1 MNSSTPDKDTEQDH
15 DKPKTHP
22 LLEPGDYSQYL
33 LRTKN
38 EILFVLRGLLAGTHH
53 ITVHFNEGHDL
64 FLTAI
69 LQLDDEGLTLDH
81 GANAETNGRALL
93 AERLFC
99 VTSHEKI
106 RIQFQIRRLKEVMYE
121 GRPAFRAALPEAVLR
136 LQRREYFRLTTP
148 VAHPIKCRIPVM
160 TEAGMS
166 STVMEANVVDISG
179 GGLAVMAPPENL
191 IFSAGDIFENC
202 RIELPDVGII
212 LTSLQIRNVFE
223 ITLRNGS
230 RVTRAGCQFTN
241 LPGQMLTLVQRY
253 IIKVERER
261 KARESGMA

>member
-1 MNSSTPDKDTEQDH
+1 MNSSAQSKDSDQDNG
-15 DKPKTHP
+15 KPKAHS

-53 ITVHFNEGHDL
+53 ITVHFNEGHDF
-64 FLTAI
+64 FLTTI

-81 GANAETNGRALL
+81 GANAEANGRALA

-99 VTSHEKI
+99 VTSHERI
-106 RIQFQIRRLKEVMYE
+106 RIQFQVRRLKEIMYE

-160 TEAGMS
+160 TEAGLS
-166 STVMEANVVDISG
+166 STVLEANVVDISG
-179 GGLAVMAPPENL
+179 GGLAMMAPPENL
-191 IFSAGDIFENC
+191 IFSAGDTYENC
-202 RIELPDVGII
+202 RIELPEVGTI
-212 LTSLQIRNVFE
+212 LPGLQIRNVFE
-223 ITLRNGS
+223 VTLRNGS

-241 LPGQMLTLVQRY
+241 LPGTMLTLVQRF

>member
-1 MNSSTPDKDTEQDH
+1 MNSSSPEQDAGQEH
-15 DKPKTHP
+15 AQPKAHP

-38 EILFVLRGLLAGTHH
+38 EIIFVLNSLLTGTHH
-53 ITVHFNEGHDL
+53 ITVYFNEGHDF

-69 LQLDDEGLTLDH
+69 LQLDGDGLTLDH
-81 GANAETNGRALL
+81 GANAEINQRALL

-99 VTSHEKI
+99 VTSHERI
-106 RIQFQIRRLKEVMYE
+106 RIQFQVRRLKEILYE

-160 TEAGMS
+160 TEAGL
-166 STVMEANVVDISG
+166 STTVLEANVVDISG
-179 GGLAVMAPPENL
+179 GGLAMMAPPENL
-191 IFSAGDIFENC
+191 IFSAGDTFENC
-202 RIELPDVGII
+202 RVELPDVGIV
-212 LTSLQIRNVFE
+212 LTSLQVKNVFE

-230 RVTRAGCQFTN
+230 RVTRAGCQFNN
-241 LPGQMLTLVQRY
+241 LPGPMLTLVQRY